1 MKTGKPFVTKDARH
15 NGGKCV
21 PYCSWDGRDQSGWA
35 VRVGDNCCSKKTCD
49 CRDMKTGKAFVTDYA
64 KHNGGKCAKFAPTNE
79 CLPGERA
86 RGGCC
91 AASAFECL
99 PAGLVN
105 SWLRFS
111 AALRES
117 KPIFKDELAE
127 FHTSVRREVLRRRC
141 VAYYNKLAPAKRSS
155 FYQYLQD
162 NYRENPP
169 LKFDILDSLLKQSP
183 PGTKPEDLD
192 IVKQFKDQEAYNKS
206 QDADKWFLDYVK
218 RSLTTP
224 VALAA
229 APGITLGCNEKPIND
244 FFAIMSGGISVITD
258 AVSGN
263 DGKCTPPNP
272 RNRTKRYVRPTCAFP
287 APAAFPSCAY
297 PPDPDA
303 GTFRIN
309 PKLSF

>member
-1 MKTGKPFVTKDARH
+1 MRTGKAFDTADLKH
-15 NGGKCV
+15 NGGKCA
-21 PYCSWDGRDQSGWA
+21 PYCTWDGRDQSSWA
-35 VRVGDNCCSKKTCD
+35 VRVGNSCCSKTGCN
-49 CRDMKTGKAFVTDYA
+49 CRDMKTGRAFNTEYA

-86 RGGCC
+86 QGGCC

-99 PAGLVN
+99 PAGLVQ

-117 KPIFKDELAE
+117 KPIFKNELVE

-141 VAYYNKLAPAKRSS
+141 VAYYNKLAPAQRPL

-162 NYRENPP
+162 NHRENPP
-169 LKFDILDSLLKQSP
+169 LNFDLGSLLKKTP
-183 PGTKPEDLD
+183 PGAKPEDD
-192 IVKQFKDQEAYNKS
+192 FIKQFKEQDEYNKS
-206 QDADKWFLDYVK
+206 QNNWFLDYVK
-218 RSLTTP
+218 RSITTP
-224 VALAA
+224 VALTA
-229 APGITLGCNEKPIND
+229 APGIDLGCNDKPNND
-244 FFAIMSGGISVITD
+244 FFAVMSGGISLITD
-258 AVSGN
+258 AIGGN

-287 APAAFPSCAY
+287 AAAAFPSCAY